1 MFHKTGLQNAK
12 FTCWSKCR
20 VPEVSSMCSTEAL
33 ATVHAERKNRT
44 LAFEQSARHAPRP
57 EWHICE
63 IKCLA
68 RPLNCSLES
77 LGRKLG
83 ACRRGHDPTE
93 AHISDS
99 RCIRARKWYLAH
111 TPRTKWAQA
120 RMLTSCRSV
129 AKRGDAVVV
138 RVLGVPA
145 SLLSAQFLS
154 PTEPAAPGSDIAAPR
169 HAP

>member
-1 MFHKTGLQNAK
+1 MLSSLVGQGT
-12 FTCWSKCR
+12 
-20 VPEVSSMCSTEAL
+20 EVTSMCSMEAL
-33 ATVHAERKNRT
+33 ATVHANLKNRT
-44 LAFEQSARHAPRP
+44 LAFQQSARHAPRP
-57 EWHICE
+57 LAEVHICE

-93 AHISDS
+93 AHTSDS

-120 RMLTSCRSV
+120 RMLTSCREALQSV
-129 AKRGDAVVV
+129 GMRQWSECSAC
-138 RVLGVPA
+138 LPA
-145 SLLSAQFLS
+145 C
-154 PTEPAAPGSDIAAPR
+154 
-169 HAP
+169 